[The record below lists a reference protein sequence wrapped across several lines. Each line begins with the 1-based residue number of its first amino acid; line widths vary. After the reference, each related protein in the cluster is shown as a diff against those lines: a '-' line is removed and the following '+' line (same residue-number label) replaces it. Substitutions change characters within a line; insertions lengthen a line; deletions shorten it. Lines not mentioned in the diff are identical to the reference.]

1 VKGHEP
7 FCSPRCQDIDLGR
20 WLSGS
25 YAIPV
30 QDHDDDEDGMGE
42 VSQHRED

>member
-1 VKGHEP
+1 
-7 FCSPRCQDIDLGR
+7 LGR